1 MRTARYYDL
10 KFGLDRSHTEWNLVF
25 ALLRGT
31 LSQPGAARL
40 SFEFITSLC
49 RDGPDQIVRV
59 DNFAGLVALLDDFA
73 TTAGIVTESHQ
84 KQGSRNQSLT
94 AAKCVGLS
102 NINSSFVDILQLSC
116 G

>member
-1 MRTARYYDL
+1 MRTARYHDL
-10 KFGLDRSHTEWNLVF
+10 KFSLDRSQTEWNLVF

-31 LSQPGAARL
+31 LSQHEAARL

-49 RDGPDQIVRV
+49 RDGPDQIVRA

-73 TTAGIVTESHQ
+73 TTAGVVTESHQ

-94 AAKCVGLS
+94 AAKCVRSVMLLL
-102 NINSSFVDILQLSC
+102 FC
-116 G
+116 